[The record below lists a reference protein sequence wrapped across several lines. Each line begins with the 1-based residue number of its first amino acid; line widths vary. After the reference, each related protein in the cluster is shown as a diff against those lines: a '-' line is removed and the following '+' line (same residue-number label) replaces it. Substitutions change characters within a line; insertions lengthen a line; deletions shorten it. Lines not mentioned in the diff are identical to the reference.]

1 VPDFD
6 SWFPLLSRSVVVG
19 ILGGAGLVLTHLYS
33 RRGPLIYPVYAAI
46 LAALALVS
54 ARFDS
59 LPYSAHF
66 SAVLS
71 GMFVATAIA
80 FVEVMRSA
88 KAARQR
94 LIASGRPLVE
104 GGAPWWGLP
113 VVALAIVASSAA
125 VAWIAS

>member
-1 VPDFD
+1 MPDFD

-46 LAALALVS
+46 LAALAFVS
-54 ARFDS
+54 ARFDA

-71 GMFVATAIA
+71 GMFVATAILY
-80 FVEVMRSA
+80 VNLLRSS
-88 KAARQR
+88 AASRRQ
-94 LIASGRPLVE
+94 LIASGRPFVE

-113 VVALAIVASSAA
+113 VVALAIMASSAA
-125 VAWIAS
+125 IAWIAS